1 MVLVLT
7 RSDLEVLL
15 PMPEVV
21 EALAQAFALLAR
33 GECVVPLRTVL
44 EVPGHGTLLV
54 MPARLGRAEG
64 VGTKVVG
71 VFPGNRTSGLPVVPA
86 AYLLTDPA
94 TGLPQALM
102 DGTTLTVRRTAAA
115 SALAARHLARPAS
128 VTLGLFGAGAQA
140 VAHVEAFRAFFPL
153 ARVILKGRDPA
164 RAAACATRL
173 ARTAGV
179 EVRLAGEPA
188 EVVREADLVVT
199 ATTAASPLFD
209 GHDLKPGTHVTAVG
223 AYTPRTREL
232 DTATIRR
239 AKVAVDTYEGAF
251 AEAGE
256 ILLPLAEGAIGRDH
270 VLAELAELVTG
281 ARSVRTSPEDITVFK
296 SVGFALEDL
305 AAARLAYRK
314 APAAGRGTRLAL
326 D

>member
-1 MVLVLT
+1 
-7 RSDLEVLL
+7 
-15 PMPEVV
+15 
-21 EALAQAFALLAR
+21 
-33 GECVVPLRTVL
+33 
-44 EVPGHGTLLV
+44 

-71 VFPGNRTSGLPVVPA
+71 VFPGNRASGLPVVPA
-86 AYLLTDPA
+86 LYLLTDPA

-128 VTLGLFGAGAQA
+128 TTLGLFGAGAQA
-140 VAHVEAFRAFFPL
+140 VAHVEAFRTLFPL
-153 ARVILKGRDPA
+153 TRVILKGRDPT
-164 RAAACATRL
+164 RAAACATHL
-173 ARTAGV
+173 GRTAGV
-179 EVRLAGEPA
+179 QVRLAAEPA

-199 ATTAASPLFD
+199 ATTAGTPLFD

-239 AKVAVDTYEGAF
+239 AKVAVDTYAGAF
-251 AEAGE
+251 GEAGE
-256 ILLPLAEGAIGRDH
+256 ILIPMAEGAIGPDH

-314 APAAGRGTRLAL
+314 ALAAGRGTRLAL